1 MGLAVRAGCPV
12 TAGKERSTL
21 AEAHTGS
28 QYPFDGRARYSLRV
42 ILPPLLRRGDAV
54 RVVAPSSPFDPAVLE
69 KGIEV
74 LAGRLGLEP
83 RMRPDLS
90 ARRAYLAGDDARR
103 AEEWREAVAD
113 PEARAI
119 FCARGG
125 YGAMRILASVDP
137 APLLERPK
145 VLVGFS
151 DITALHALLNRAGLA
166 TVHGPVVTQLG
177 RAPEDAVRHLEAVL
191 FGGAP
196 RPGAWDLPAP
206 GAGLVAARTIRPGR
220 VSGPLLGGTLSILAH
235 LAGTPFAPRLDGA
248 ILLLEDVGEKPYR
261 VDRCLTQLR
270 LAGALDGLA
279 GIAVGQLVACDDGG
293 VLAADVVREA
303 ALAAGVPAIEGLP
316 AGHDDA
322 NFAVP
327 LGARATLV
335 APGPGEEGPPRL
347 LFDGWTARTP

>member
-1 MGLAVRAGCPV
+1 MGWDAVSRRRVPRRFLAAR
-12 TAGKERSTL
+12 R
-21 AEAHTGS
+21 TGG
-28 QYPFDGRARYSLRV
+28 YPRRV
-42 ILPPLLRRGDAV
+42 ILPPPLRRGDPV
-54 RVVAPSSPFDPAVLE
+54 RVVAPSSPFDPAALE

-83 RMRPDLS
+83 RMRSDLS

-125 YGAMRILASVDP
+125 YGAMRILSAVDP
-137 APLLERPK
+137 APLLARPK
-145 VLVGFS
+145 ALVGFS
-151 DITALHALLNRAGLA
+151 DVTALHASLNRAGLA
-166 TVHGPVVTQLG
+166 TVHGPVLTQLG
-177 RAPEDAVRHLEAVL
+177 RAPEDAVRHLEAL
-191 FGGAP
+191 LRQDAP
-196 RPGAWDLPAP
+196 RAGAWDVPEP

-220 VSGPLLGGTLSILAH
+220 ATGPLLGGTLTILAH

-261 VDRCLTQLR
+261 IDRCLTQLR
-270 LAGALDGLA
+270 LSGALDSVA
-279 GIAVGQLVACDDGG
+279 GIAVGQLTAC
-293 VLAADVVREA
+293 
-303 ALAAGVPAIEGLP
+303 
-316 AGHDDA
+316 DDA

-335 APGPGEEGPPRL
+335 APGPGEKNPPRL
-347 LFDGWTARTP
+347 LFDGWTARTPP